1 MATSSSG
8 GIGRAPAAD
17 LRTGSGRYAAYP
29 AGVIV
34 LVRRTAPRA
43 HCPSFP
49 PRSGRRDRFGAF
61 PGPGPRQRWPSPAVR
76 NAGTPHDAAGLCSTA

>member
-49 PRSGRRDRFGAF
+49 PRSRRRDRFSAL
-61 PGPGPRQRWPSPAVR
+61 PGPGPRQR
-76 NAGTPHDAAGLCSTA
+76 